1 MAASVGSGLLDKAIA
16 PRPLFLGMV
25 LAFLGCC
32 LLGRLAGSVNLYEK
46 FQRFHFR
53 INTQTQFFPTASQ
66 VRELGKAILEPDRVA
81 VIVGGNSILY
91 GHGQR
96 EQAVWSDRLQ
106 ELLGDRFRVI
116 NLGTPGALPWE
127 FGGLGGE
134 ILARDRPRIVFLSC
148 IEGWGRTDARPD
160 GYNYRHFFWD
170 AYYKGLVP
178 LDAGREQ
185 RLSAVVEKEK
195 SNPAFQEMRLRLA
208 FDAAAYANDLWT
220 TVAYRWVNT
229 VWVPRLK
236 DKIFLQPRCTYA
248 PPVLPPLSPDDRCP
262 QVDKARRL
270 GLLSGLA
277 NTCDATGIV
286 ESCRIA
292 FPGAMRE
299 RTCMVVARAC
309 PRYTTQL
316 EPSVR
321 NRYEAFFPAAV
332 RALREGGFSALDLGA
347 DFTDLD
353 YYDWCHLSEEG
364 GAKLAT
370 EVAVEVRALA
380 ERLGYLEREGQP

>member
-1 MAASVGSGLLDKAIA
+1 MAAPVRSGLLDKAIA

-32 LLGRLAGSVNLYEK
+32 LLGRLVGSVNVYEK

-53 INTQTQFFPTASQ
+53 INTQTQYFPTACQ
-66 VRELGKAILEPDRVA
+66 VRELGKAMLEPDRVA

-106 ELLGDRFRVI
+106 ELLGERFRVI

-127 FGGLGGE
+127 FGELAAE
-134 ILARDRPRIVFLSC
+134 MLARDRPRIVFLSC
-148 IEGWGRTDARPD
+148 IEAWGRTDPRPD
-160 GYNYRHFFWD
+160 GRTYQHFFWD

-178 LDAGREQ
+178 PDAAREE
-185 RLSAVVEKEK
+185 RMNAVVQKEK

-208 FDAAAYANDLWT
+208 LDAAVYANDLWT
-220 TVAYRWVNT
+220 TVAFRGVNT

-236 DKIFLQPRCTYA
+236 DKVFLQPRCTYP
-248 PPVLPPLSPDDRCP
+248 PPVLPPFPPGDRCP
-262 QVDKARRL
+262 QVDNARRM
-270 GLLSGLA
+270 GLLSALA
-277 NTCDATGIV
+277 NSCDAAGIV

-292 FPGAMRE
+292 FPAAMRE
-299 RTCMVVARAC
+299 RTCMLVARAC
-309 PRYTTQL
+309 PRYATQL
-316 EPSVR
+316 DPR
-321 NRYEAFFPAAV
+321 LRMRYEAFFPTAAEG
-332 RALREGGFSALDLGA
+332 LREAGFSALDLGA
-347 DFTDLD
+347 DFTERD

-364 GAKLAT
+364 GFKLAAA
-370 EVAVEVRALA
+370 VAVEVRTLA
-380 ERLGYLEREGQP
+380 EQRGYLKQEGQR